1 MSGPLLGMSLG
12 LLGCDSLVGS
22 KRSWAYRVSGE
33 RRPTFYQGGA
43 NKTRKALLRWMVSL
57 TSCVL
62 ANSLVGKQVK

>member
-22 KRSWAYRVSGE
+22 KRSWACRVE
-33 RRPTFYQGGA
+33 RGGPLSVRVERT
-43 NKTRKALLRWMVSL
+43 KLGSQMDGL

-62 ANSLVGKQVK
+62 ANSLVLGKQVK